1 MGKNPMQSSEVS
13 KKTVI
18 LVDAVSSVLGG
29 GVTFNVCLINAMAK
43 IRPEYQ
49 FYVIAGSQA
58 FVDQLA
64 HESNI
69 SAYLIPGRSNFLW
82 RFLWRQLV
90 LPWQAF
96 FCKADAVIA
105 QFPGIF
111 LSFRPQVMLVLNSH
125 YLMEPPIAK
134 NAVKAFKCRIM
145 RYLYILGYRHVDKAV
160 FLSHQMAA
168 LTLRWTGPDK
178 GKNKVIYEAA
188 DPAIL
193 AWYQKQQVSNSAG
206 EPYFI
211 AVGSVSYHK
220 NYRTM
225 LEAFAQLV
233 KEFPNPI
240 RLKIAGYF
248 RELNDYK
255 AGRGKIPDLV
265 TLTQKL
271 GIEDRVD
278 WLGEI
283 FSQDLYKLLHDSIA
297 FVSTSLLEA
306 YPLTA
311 IEAMAAG
318 TPVIVPNTTSYPEVV
333 GEAGLYH
340 NPEAPSSVCEQ
351 MLKLVQQ
358 PEVRRKYLELARQ
371 KSTLFSWENSA
382 IECFALIDDIVGK

>member
-1 MGKNPMQSSEVS
+1 MQSTEIS
-13 KKTVI
+13 KKNVI
-18 LVDAVSSVLGG
+18 LVDAVSCVIGG
-29 GVTFNVCLINAMAK
+29 GITFNVCLINAMAK
-43 IRPEYQ
+43 MRPDYQ
-49 FYVIAGSQA
+49 FRVIAGCKT
-58 FVDQLA
+58 FVNQLA
-64 HESNI
+64 REPNI
-69 SAYLIPGRSNFLW
+69 SAYLIPGYSNFLW

-90 LPWQAF
+90 LPWQAI
-96 FCKADAVIA
+96 FCKADVVVA

-111 LSFRPQVMLVLNSH
+111 LSFKPQIMLVLNSH
-125 YLMEPPIAK
+125 YLMEPPI
-134 NAVKAFKCRIM
+134 VKTALKVFKVRIM
-145 RYLYILGYRHVDKAV
+145 RYLYILGYRHVDKAA

-168 LTLRWTGPDK
+168 LTLRWTGPDNN
-178 GKNKVIYEAA
+178 KNKVIYEAA

-193 AWYQKQQVSNSAG
+193 AWNQKQQVSNSIG
-206 EPYFI
+206 EPYFM
-211 AVGSVSYHK
+211 AVGTVSYHK
-220 NYRTM
+220 NYETM

-248 RELNDYK
+248 RKLNDYK
-255 AGRGKIPDLV
+255 AGRGSIPDLV

-283 FSQDLYKLLHDSIA
+283 FGQDLYKLLHDSIA

-318 TPVIVPNTTSYPEVV
+318 TPVIVPNTSSYPEVV

-351 MLKLVQQ
+351 MLKLVRQ

-371 KSTLFSWENSA
+371 KTMLFSWENSA
-382 IECFALIDDIVGK
+382 IECFALVDDIIGR